1 MPTDPA
7 LTTALTAQFTT
18 AELAT
23 LHQQL
28 VDQLDDDTPTADPLG
43 RLCDAV
49 YDAAYGLPLDRMKK
63 LFGSTTGG
71 HADPNVYA
79 TPATHQPA

>member
-7 LTTALTAQFTT
+7 LTTALAAQFTP

-43 RLCDAV
+43 RLTDAV
-49 YDAAYGLPLDRMKK
+49 FTAAY
-63 LFGSTTGG
+63 
-71 HADPNVYA
+71 
-79 TPATHQPA
+79 QPA